1 MTTRFTHVKTYQAH
15 GRGIEVKTQK
25 QIEEMKKE
33 TRRLIDLWREKENSS
48 EKDQVLNQ
56 LVGQYNILVEILK

>member
-1 MTTRFTHVKTYQAH
+1 M
-15 GRGIEVKTQK
+15 KTQK